1 MAKDTFWFRH
11 DSNAKDDPKCIL
23 LIEQLGPEGY
33 GIFWILIELL
43 RDQPEYKYPM
53 KLLPSIARRYN
64 TSTEK
69 IKTVV
74 MSYELFNV
82 ENETFFFSPSLLER
96 MEALETYKNALSEA
110 GKRGAQARLKG
121 GLSLVKRIDK
131 NRIEPNGLELNGDE
145 YTKTLGTGDYFFIVT
160 KKYISDLSYRV
171 QGIDG
176 LKLYMEE
183 NQSVLNLPSFA
194 ERFMIKNNGAK
205 FNDFMHVFNTYN
217 KFTEQSQNGTHRKNT
232 NSAELIDPNK
242 KYVGKL

>member
-43 RDQPEYKYPM
+43 RDQPEYKYPI

-82 ENETFFFSPSLLER
+82 ENDTFFFSPSLLER
-96 MEALETYKNALSEA
+96 MEALDSYKLALSEA
-110 GKRGAQARLKG
+110 GRRGAEARLKG
-121 GLSLVKRIDK
+121 GLSLAKRIDK
-131 NRIEPNGLELNGDE
+131 NRIELNGDE
-145 YTKTLGTGDYFFIVT
+145 PKQKTIGTGTHFIVVT
-160 KKYISDLSYRV
+160 KKYIDDIAYRIEGVSGLSE
-171 QGIDG
+171 
-176 LKLYMEE
+176 YMTL
-183 NQSVLNLPSFA
+183 NQSVLNLPSYA
-194 ERFMIKNNGAK
+194 EKFMRKNNGAQ
-205 FNDFMHVFNTYN
+205 FNDFMHVFNAYN
-217 KFTEQSQNGTHRKNT
+217 KFTEN
-232 NSAELIDPNK
+232 A
-242 KYVGKL
+242 